1 MNSIIALLML
11 AVALGCDA
19 FSVAVCVGM
28 TGATARQKL
37 RLAFGFGLF
46 QFIMPIGGLAFG
58 TLIGAAAN
66 SIAAYIG
73 GGILIL
79 LGIAVIRRAIK
90 QDMQCPP
97 FIHASAW
104 ALITASIGVSIDA
117 FAVGAA
123 YKMSAKNM
131 HILPA
136 SIVIG
141 IVAFIMTIV
150 GAELGGQIGKTL
162 QHRAPMVG
170 GIILIAI
177 GTLAIFGML

>member
-1 MNSIIALLML
+1 ML

-37 RLAFGFGLF
+37 RLALGFGIF

-73 GGILIL
+73 GGILII
-79 LGIAVIRRAIK
+79 LGFIIIRRAFK
-90 QDMQCPP
+90 QDIQCPP
-97 FIHASAW
+97 FIHVSTW

-141 IVAFIMTIV
+141 IVAFLMTII
-150 GAELGGQIGKTL
+150 GAEVGGQIGRTL
-162 QHRAPMVG
+162 QHRAPLVG

-177 GTLAIFGML
+177 GTTAILGKL